1 MKEFEAGTFILA
13 VVRILEGISQML
25 VEEDNFIDANLLK
38 YAAKHAGEP
47 SSRFKVCQHFV
58 TYLKVS
64 ILLGT

>member
-1 MKEFEAGTFILA
+1 M
-13 VVRILEGISQML
+13 RILEGISQML